1 MAMEA
6 TTTLSA
12 DLDRRLA
19 GLWRVIGRGGY
30 ADLSRTATSVLAT
43 LRDAG
48 PHRITALAGAEGV
61 AQPTMTN
68 LVGRLERRGLVERTT
83 DPHDA
88 RAVLVAIA
96 PGDRT
101 MEPARTRA
109 AFGTAPS
116 RTKRFVST
124 PGGHGW
130 GMLNDGTDAEPSWT
144 PLATTVLRWV
154 RGEHA

>member
-1 MAMEA
+1 MEA

-83 DPHDA
+83 DPDDA
-88 RAVLVAIA
+88 RAVLVALT
-96 PGDRT
+96 DRGR
-101 MEPARTRA
+101 ERLEERRTVRVALLDDRLAALDPDERA
-109 AFGTAPS
+109 ALHAALP
-116 RTKRFVST
+116 
-124 PGGHGW
+124 
-130 GMLNDGTDAEPSWT
+130 
-144 PLATTVLRWV
+144 VLDKLIE
-154 RGEHA
+154 GSHS